1 MLVINL
7 PPYHEIFPILEDL
20 RHPNTYNC
28 QMMAKIGRGAWA
40 SLAPPW
46 IPGTST
52 TLEKRTHAE
61 NGSLLVCKERRDS
74 LMASKWA
81 AAALSFNGK
90 WSYFFPQQ
98 LVLTSFS
105 LHHIQKNQL
114 IASDVAPRVGV
125 DIKSYLHSQNIQG
138 QFCLALVE
146 NSKIFR

>member
-1 MLVINL
+1 
-7 PPYHEIFPILEDL
+7 
-20 RHPNTYNC
+20 
-28 QMMAKIGRGAWA
+28 
-40 SLAPPW
+40 
-46 IPGTST
+46 
-52 TLEKRTHAE
+52 
-61 NGSLLVCKERRDS
+61 
-74 LMASKWA
+74 MASKWA

-146 NSKIFR
+146 NSNIFR